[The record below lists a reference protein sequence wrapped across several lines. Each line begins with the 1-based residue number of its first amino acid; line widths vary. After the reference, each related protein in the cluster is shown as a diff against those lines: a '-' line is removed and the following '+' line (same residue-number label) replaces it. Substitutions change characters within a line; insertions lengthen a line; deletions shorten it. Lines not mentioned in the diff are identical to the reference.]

1 MKKLSRYVYIT
12 LQELLMKMFCLSL
25 QTLDIFQYK
34 HSMKMTDIGLTE
46 QVGESPTKFEIWFRK
61 RKPSDTYLLQAP
73 NTEVKESWTEEIS
86 KLLWRQALRNRT
98 MRLHEMSSMGIG
110 NKPCLDIR
118 PSEDQISDR
127 SISINQLHKGNTSH
141 NLEYIG
147 TMVIAVIMLSVKFQ
161 LRPFKEISVY

>member
-1 MKKLSRYVYIT
+1 MKI
-12 LQELLMKMFCLSL
+12 FAF

-46 QVGESPTKFEIWFRK
+46 QVGESPTKYEIWFRK

-73 NTEVKESWTEEIS
+73 NTEMKEAWTEEIS

-127 SISINQLHKGNTSH
+127 SISINQLNKGSPSR
-141 NLEYIG
+141 L
-147 TMVIAVIMLSVKFQ
+147 ASLLSLWCSLTLFIVLSIKLKSIFMAC
-161 LRPFKEISVY
+161 IVH

>member
-1 MKKLSRYVYIT
+1 
-12 LQELLMKMFCLSL
+12 
-25 QTLDIFQYK
+25 
-34 HSMKMTDIGLTE
+34 MTDIGLTE

-127 SISINQLHKGNTSH
+127 SISINQLNKGNPSRQ
-141 NLEYIG
+141 I
-147 TMVIAVIMLSVKFQ
+147 F
-161 LRPFKEISVY
+161 RPFGGPLIIIILSI

>member
-1 MKKLSRYVYIT
+1 
-12 LQELLMKMFCLSL
+12 
-25 QTLDIFQYK
+25 
-34 HSMKMTDIGLTE
+34 MKMTDIGLTE
-46 QVGESPTKFEIWFRK
+46 QVGESITKFEIWFRK

-73 NTEVKESWTEEIS
+73 NAEMKESWTEEIS

-127 SISINQLHKGNTSH
+127 SISINQLHKGMLFSSN
-141 NLEYIG
+141 
-147 TMVIAVIMLSVKFQ
+147 LSVLLTYYSTQ
-161 LRPFKEISVY
+161 LKISTAC

>member
-1 MKKLSRYVYIT
+1 MMIFVKDEYAEIHKVY
-12 LQELLMKMFCLSL
+12 KNFCFF

-34 HSMKMTDIGLTE
+34 YSMKMTDIGLTE
-46 QVGESPTKFEIWFRK
+46 QVGDSTTKFEIWFRK
-61 RKPSDTYLLQAP
+61 RKPSDTYLLQAH
-73 NTEVKESWTEEIS
+73 NAEMKEAWTEEIS

-127 SISINQLHKGNTSH
+127 SISINQLNKGMLGILVICCI
-141 NLEYIG
+141 NLTNLFYLY
-147 TMVIAVIMLSVKFQ
+147 A
-161 LRPFKEISVY
+161 P

>member
-1 MKKLSRYVYIT
+1 MKIFS
-12 LQELLMKMFCLSL
+12 F

-46 QVGESPTKFEIWFRK
+46 QVGESPTKYEIWFRK

-73 NTEVKESWTEEIS
+73 NTEMKEAWTEEIS

-127 SISINQLHKGNTSH
+127 SISINQLNKGSPSR
-141 NLEYIG
+141 L
-147 TMVIAVIMLSVKFQ
+147 ASLLSLWCSLTLFIVLSIKLKSIFMAC
-161 LRPFKEISVY
+161 IVH

>member
-1 MKKLSRYVYIT
+1 MFQPHVYVVFILTMYFHA
-12 LQELLMKMFCLSL
+12 LPQSLMTMLDLIL

-46 QVGESPTKFEIWFRK
+46 QVGDSPTKFEMWFRK
-61 RKPSDTYLLQAP
+61 RKPSDTYLLQATS
-73 NTEVKESWTEEIS
+73 TEMKEGWTEEIS

-127 SISINQLHKGNTSH
+127 SISINQLNKGTTLLPLKSM
-141 NLEYIG
+141 LCYVLYI
-147 TMVIAVIMLSVKFQ
+147 L
-161 LRPFKEISVY
+161 